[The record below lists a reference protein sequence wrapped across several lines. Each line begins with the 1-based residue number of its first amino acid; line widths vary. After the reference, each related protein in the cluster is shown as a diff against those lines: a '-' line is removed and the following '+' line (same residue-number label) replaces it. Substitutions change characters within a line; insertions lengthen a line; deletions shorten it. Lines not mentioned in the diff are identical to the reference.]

1 MPLSEAVTAALDV
14 LGQCAGD
21 LSAVRQRLRRKELPE
36 KVDLD
41 ESELPRPVE
50 QARHI
55 AARLEMRAGTL
66 WDASGEVGDQPGLS
80 DDQAAEKLRI
90 GSKYEKPA
98 AGGCRGELFSCR
110 DWTGTR

>member
-1 MPLSEAVTAALDV
+1 MPLSEAITAALDV

-36 KVDLD
+36 KIDLD

-55 AARLEMRAGTL
+55 ATRLEMRAGTL

-80 DDQAAEKLRI
+80 DD
-90 GSKYEKPA
+90 
-98 AGGCRGELFSCR
+98 
-110 DWTGTR
+110 